1 MRDFFMISIRL
12 EVESAQPCSV
22 ELFFRIHPAVLM
34 EIRNI
39 AIIAHVDHG
48 KTTLVDALLKQ
59 GGAFGEHEKE
69 SVGELIMDSN
79 DQERERGITIYAK
92 NTSIK
97 YKDCKINIV
106 DTPGHADFGSEVE
119 RILRTVDC
127 VLLVV
132 DAQEG
137 PMPQTKFVLK
147 KSLELGLKPI
157 VVINKIDKPAARPM
171 KVVDMV
177 FDLFVALR
185 ANDEQLDFPYVFAI
199 ARDGVAKKTLEDT
212 STDLTPLFET
222 IMEKVPPAQQNTSA
236 PFRMQ
241 PSSLGYDNYVGRLGI
256 GRVYEGV
263 AKVGDNV
270 FVKQSDG
277 TTRKGKITKLFI
289 YQGLN
294 RVEVNEASAGDIVI
308 LAGIPD
314 IYVGETVTTAEAAEP
329 LPALHID
336 PPTIS
341 MTFMVNNSPF
351 AGKEGKLVT
360 TRHIK
365 ARLDKEKETNV
376 GLHVEDIPNSDSYKV
391 SGRGE
396 LHLAVLI
403 EQMRR
408 EGFEL
413 QVSRPEV
420 IMREID
426 GVKMEPVEQAIIDV
440 PEESAGGIINML
452 NQRKGEMVDMK
463 TEEGHTRLE
472 FKVPTRGLLGFRG
485 EFIIETRGEGIL
497 NHSFIA
503 YEPFKGTIPGR
514 SRGSIISMLA
524 GESTAYDLFN
534 LQERGKLFIGAGVKM
549 YEGMIIG
556 ESAKDQDMAVNVTK
570 GKKLTNMR
578 ASGSDDA
585 VNLTPVTPMTLEQAL
600 EYIDDD
606 ELVEIT
612 PTNIRLRK
620 KLLTENERKRSK

>member
-1 MRDFFMISIRL
+1 MD
-12 EVESAQPCSV
+12 
-22 ELFFRIHPAVLM
+22 
-34 EIRNI
+34 IRNI

-59 GGAFGEHEKE
+59 GGAFAAHEQ
-69 SVGELIMDSN
+69 VGELIMDSN

-92 NTSIK
+92 NTSIQ

-127 VLLVV
+127 VLLLV

-147 KSLELGLKPI
+147 KSLELGIRPI
-157 VVINKIDKPAARPM
+157 VVINKIDKPAARPL

-177 FDLFVALR
+177 FDLFVTLG
-185 ANDEQLDFPYVFAI
+185 ANDEQLDFPYIFAI
-199 ARDGVAKKTLEDT
+199 AREGIAKKNLEDT
-212 STDLTPLFET
+212 STDLTPLFDL
-222 IMEKVPPAQQNTSA
+222 ILEKVKPAEQNIDA

-241 PSSLGYDNYVGRLGI
+241 PSSLGYDNYVGRLAI
-256 GRVYEGV
+256 GRVYEGI
-263 AKVGDNV
+263 AKVGDKV
-270 FVKQSDG
+270 FVRNLDG
-277 TTRKGKITKLFI
+277 AVRTAKIAKIFV
-289 YQGLN
+289 YMGLK
-294 RVEVNEASAGDIVI
+294 RVEVQEARAGEIVI
-308 LAGIPD
+308 IAGIPD
-314 IYVGETVTTAEAAEP
+314 IYVGETIATAEDTPA
-329 LPALHID
+329 LPALRID
-336 PPTIS
+336 PPTVT
-341 MTFMVNNSPF
+341 MTFMVNDSPF

-376 GLHVEDIPNSDSYKV
+376 GLQVEEIPNSDSYKV

-396 LHLAVLI
+396 LHLSVLL

-408 EGFEL
+408 EGFEI
-413 QVSRPEV
+413 QVSRPQV
-420 IMREID
+420 IMRD
-426 GVKMEPVEQAIIDV
+426 GPNGKEEPIEQAVIDV
-440 PEESAGGIINML
+440 PEGSSGTIINML
-452 NQRKGEMVDMK
+452 NLRKGELVDMR
-463 TEEGHTRLE
+463 TTEGHTRME

-485 EFIIETRGEGIL
+485 DFIIETRGEGIL
-497 NHSFIA
+497 NHSFA
-503 YEPFKGTIPGR
+503 EYAPYKGELPGR
-514 SRGSIISMLA
+514 TRGSMISMLT
-524 GESTAYDLFN
+524 GEAMAYDLWK
-534 LQERGKLFIGAGVKM
+534 LQERGAMFITPQTKI

-556 ESAKDQDMAVNVTK
+556 ESAKDQDLVVNVTK

-585 VNLTPVTPMTLEQAL
+585 ITLTPVKPMTLEQAL

-620 KLLTENERKRSK
+620 KLLTENERKRAGKGASEA

>member
-1 MRDFFMISIRL
+1 MD
-12 EVESAQPCSV
+12 
-22 ELFFRIHPAVLM
+22 
-34 EIRNI
+34 IRNI

-59 GGAFGEHEKE
+59 GGAFGAHEVE
-69 SVGELIMDSN
+69 GAGELIMDSN
-79 DQERERGITIYAK
+79 DQEKERGITIYAK

-147 KSLELGLKPI
+147 KSLELGLQPI

-177 FDLFVALR
+177 FDLFVTLKASD
-185 ANDEQLDFPYVFAI
+185 AQLDFPYLFAI
-199 ARDGVAKKTLEDT
+199 AREGVAKKTLDQE
-212 STDLTPLFET
+212 STDLTPLFDM
-222 IMEKVPPAQQNTSA
+222 IMEKVKPAEMNTSV

-263 AKVGDNV
+263 AKMGDKV
-270 FVKQSDG
+270 FIKKDDG
-277 TTRKGKITKLFI
+277 TVRVGKITKIFI
-289 YQGLN
+289 YEGLG
-294 RVEVNEASAGDIVI
+294 RKEVNEATPGDIVI
-308 LAGIPD
+308 IAGIPD
-314 IYVGETVTTAEAAEP
+314 IYVGETITTDENAEP
-329 LPALHID
+329 LPSIHID

-341 MTFMVNNSPF
+341 MTFMVNASPF

-403 EQMRR
+403 EAMRR

-413 QVSRPEV
+413 QVSRPQV

-426 GVKMEPVEQAIIDV
+426 GVKMEPIEQAIIDV
-440 PEESAGGIINML
+440 PESNAGTIIDML
-452 NQRKGEMVDMK
+452 NRRKGEMVDMR
-463 TEEGHTRLE
+463 TEDGIARME

-485 EFIIETRGEGIL
+485 DFIIETRGEGIL

-503 YEPFKGTIPGR
+503 YEAYKGTIPGR
-514 SRGSIISMLA
+514 TRGSIISMLN

-534 LQERGKLFIGAGVKM
+534 LQERGKLFIGHATKM

-556 ESAKDQDMAVNVTK
+556 ESNKDQDMAVNVTK

-578 ASGSDDA
+578 ASGTDDA
-585 VNLTPVTPMTLEQAL
+585 VNLTPINPMTLEQAL

-612 PTNIRLRK
+612 PTSIRLRK
-620 KLLTENERKRSK
+620 KLLTENERKRGGK